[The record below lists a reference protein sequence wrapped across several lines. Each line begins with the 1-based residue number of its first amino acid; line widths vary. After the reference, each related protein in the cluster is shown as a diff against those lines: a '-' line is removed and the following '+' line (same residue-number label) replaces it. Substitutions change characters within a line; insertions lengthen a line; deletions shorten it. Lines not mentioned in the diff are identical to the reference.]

1 MFPPLES
8 NYFLISHLQHI
19 SFHLKFVFNILPLAA
34 CRLPLAACRLPLAAC
49 RLPLAACR
57 FSSILQ
63 HKDMTI
69 FVVTQLFCKKNDY
82 YFRHFYNGFIICGL

>member
-34 CRLPLAACRLPLAAC
+34 CRLPLAT
-49 RLPLAACR
+49 CR

-82 YFRHFYNGFIICGL
+82 YFRQLL